1 MPFIKQVLSLSVFSI
16 VLARILYA
24 VNWFN
29 ISSIFYLI
37 MIDFSQ
43 DVSMLGLITSA
54 FLIGIGLFQIPAG
67 ILAAKYDPRLIIV
80 FGTLL
85 LSISSLLS
93 GLVTEIS
100 QMVFLRFLVGVG
112 MAFFFGPS
120 VILISRYLG
129 KGSDGFGIGIL
140 NSAHSLGGIVGIF
153 GWIIIAEIIGWR
165 MSLLFSGI

>member
-67 ILAAKYDPRLIIV
+67 ILASKFANY
-80 FGTLL
+80 
-85 LSISSLLS
+85 
-93 GLVTEIS
+93 
-100 QMVFLRFLVGVG
+100 
-112 MAFFFGPS
+112 PS
-120 VILISRYLG
+120 
-129 KGSDGFGIGIL
+129 
-140 NSAHSLGGIVGIF
+140 
-153 GWIIIAEIIGWR
+153 
-165 MSLLFSGI
+165 